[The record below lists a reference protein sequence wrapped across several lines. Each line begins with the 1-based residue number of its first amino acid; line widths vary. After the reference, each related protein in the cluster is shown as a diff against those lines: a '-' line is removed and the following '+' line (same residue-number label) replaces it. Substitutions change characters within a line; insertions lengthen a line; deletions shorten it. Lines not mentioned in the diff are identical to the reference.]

1 MVFGNIFGFAQSSA
15 GLFSVKT
22 GAAESQPGADVDFE
36 DAQEDTYDDK
46 NTSLFVQSIH
56 GASSRAKVVREQSP
70 EARVIMGILGSF
82 IQTTKDSART
92 QSQHAHA
99 DSVSGTA
106 SAGMSKASET
116 VKREKGLQKNEDL
129 QDKPDKEAYA
139 KAPKAPEPP
148 TAAPPPKAPPA
159 AAEPPQKLGETQ
171 TTKTTETTKTI
182 ETTETTETTTEE
194 PSGSQ

>member
-1 MVFGNIFGFAQSSA
+1 MTMVFDNIFGFAQNSA
-15 GLFSVKT
+15 KLFSVQA

-36 DAQEDTYDDK
+36 DAEDDTYDDK
-46 NTSLFVQSIH
+46 NTSLFVHSIH
-56 GASSRAKVVREQSP
+56 GASSRAKVVQEQSP
-70 EARVIMGILGSF
+70 EARAVLGFLGSF
-82 IQTTKDSART
+82 IQTTQASART

-116 VKREKGLQKNEDL
+116 VKREDGLQKNEDL

-139 KAPKAPEPP
+139 KVPKVPEAPKAAE
-148 TAAPPPKAPPA
+148 PPKAPQA
-159 AAEPPQKLGETQ
+159 AAETPQKLG
-171 TTKTTETTKTI
+171 K
-182 ETTETTETTTEE
+182 TETTETTTEE

>member
-1 MVFGNIFGFAQSSA
+1 MVFDNIFGFAQSGA
-15 GLFSVKT
+15 GLFSVKA

-46 NTSLFVQSIH
+46 DTSLFVHSIH
-56 GASSRAKVVREQSP
+56 GASSRAKVVQEQSP
-70 EARVIMGILGSF
+70 EARVILGILGSF
-82 IQTTKDSART
+82 IQTTQDSART
-92 QSQHAHA
+92 QAQHAHA

-116 VKREKGLQKNEDL
+116 VKREDGLQKNQDL
-129 QDKPDKEAYA
+129 QDKPNKEAYA

-148 TAAPPPKAPPA
+148 KAAEPPKAPQA
-159 AAEPPQKLGETQ
+159 AAEPPQKLGK
-171 TTKTTETTKTI
+171 TK
-182 ETTETTETTTEE
+182 TTETTTEE

>member
-1 MVFGNIFGFAQSSA
+1 MVFGNIFGFAQNSA
-15 GLFSVKT
+15 GLFSVKA
-22 GAAESQPGADVDFE
+22 GAAESQPDTDVDFE

-46 NTSLFVQSIH
+46 NTSLFVHSIH
-56 GASSRAKVVREQSP
+56 GASSRAKVVQEQSP
-70 EARVIMGILGSF
+70 EARVILGILGSF
-82 IQTTKDSART
+82 IQTTRDSART
-92 QSQHAHA
+92 QAQHAYA

-116 VKREKGLQKNEDL
+116 VKREDGLQKNEDL

-148 TAAPPPKAPPA
+148 KAAEPPKAPQA
-159 AAEPPQKLGETQ
+159 AAETPQKLGK
-171 TTKTTETTKTI
+171 TK
-182 ETTETTETTTEE
+182 TTETTTEE